1 MNTNELVAGGGDVKV
16 RLLLVDEEGVG
27 HPDVLDELRADAQR
41 LDARPRLEREP
52 RVRPELPEVEIQRE
66 VLTRDTRDF
75 IRDGHRLNKFFK
87 LRSPAG
93 ATWKN
98 VKSAST
104 SRGIL
109 VPFHARADDP
119 PATTVPRDNE
129 TRASAVT

>member
-41 LDARPRLEREP
+41 LDAHPRLEREP

-66 VLTRDTRDF
+66 VLTRDTRHF
-75 IRDGHRLNKFFK
+75 IRLRHRLNKCFK
-87 LRSPAG
+87 LRFRAG
-93 ATWKN
+93 TTWKN
-98 VKSAST
+98 VKLPWK

-109 VPFHARADDP
+109 VSIPMDAMIHR
-119 PATTVPRDNE
+119 
-129 TRASAVT
+129 